1 MKRRRAGTEEAE
13 EERGSERLSKK
24 AEDKW
29 RKKRGSRGLKMDGER
44 QPWVTMRHSAVGLR
58 AIGWGQLGETIAITL
73 NRLMGGRG

>member
-1 MKRRRAGTEEAE
+1 
-13 EERGSERLSKK
+13 
-24 AEDKW
+24 
-29 RKKRGSRGLKMDGER
+29 MDGER